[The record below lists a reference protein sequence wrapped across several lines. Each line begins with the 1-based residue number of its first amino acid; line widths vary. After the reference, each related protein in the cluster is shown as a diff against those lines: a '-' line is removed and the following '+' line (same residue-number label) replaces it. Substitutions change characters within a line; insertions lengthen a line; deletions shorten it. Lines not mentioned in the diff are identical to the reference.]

1 MKPPQRSERVA
12 FACSAILLLVL
23 LVPTGAYAQFG
34 GLFSAIL
41 GTITG
46 PIGGALTDIN
56 RVRSEILQTEQ
67 QVLWPVALIEETRN
81 YIATIRASYRGW
93 MNSVFAIRV
102 NSAVLPPSQNF
113 ESEFL
118 SAQSGQIPNI
128 GQSYATEYG
137 AQPATGAAPQLNLQ
151 MMDIE
156 DATAKDATEQ
166 SMAADQ
172 ATQTMLKTAQ
182 KIEDQAE
189 TTAPGTADMVAAEA
203 RTAELASIAMQQ
215 KLLAYQ
221 LREAAIELA
230 QRDAVLKESTANMQN
245 LNQQLLNGLGGGQ

>member
-1 MKPPQRSERVA
+1 MKKSRSEGIA
-12 FACSAILLLVL
+12 FTCSALLLMVL
-23 LVPTGAYAQFG
+23 LAPTSAYAQFG

-56 RVRSEILQTEQ
+56 QVRSEVFQTEQ
-67 QVLWPVALIEETRN
+67 QALWPVALIAETRN
-81 YIATIRASYRGW
+81 YIATIKASYRGW

-102 NSAVLPPSQNF
+102 NSAFLPASRSF

-118 SAQSGQIPNI
+118 SAQSGQIPAI
-128 GQSYATEYG
+128 SQSYSTEYG
-137 AQPATGAAPQLNLQ
+137 AQPAMGAAPQINLQ

-172 ATQTMLKTAQ
+172 ATQTMLQTAQ

-221 LREAAIELA
+221 LREGAIELA
-230 QRDAVLKESTANMQN
+230 HRDAVLKQSTTNMQN
-245 LNQQLLNGLGGGQ
+245 LNQQLLDRIGGGQ

>member
-1 MKPPQRSERVA
+1 MRKPRSERIA
-12 FACSAILLLVL
+12 FTCSAALLLVL
-23 LVPTGAYAQFG
+23 FVPTGAYAQFG

-56 RVRSEILQTEQ
+56 RVRSEVLQTEQ
-67 QVLWPVALIEETRN
+67 QALWPVALIEETRN

-102 NSAVLPPSQNF
+102 NSAILPASRSL

-118 SAQSGQIPNI
+118 SAQSGQIPAI
-128 GQSYATEYG
+128 GQSYTMEYG
-137 AQPATGAAPQLNLQ
+137 AQPAMGAAPQLNLQ

-172 ATQTMLKTAQ
+172 ATQTMLQTAQ

-189 TTAPGTADMVAAEA
+189 TAAPGTADMVAAEA

-221 LREAAIELA
+221 LRGAAIELSH
-230 QRDAVLKESTANMQN
+230 RDAVLKQSTTNMQN
-245 LNQQLLNGLGGGQ
+245 LNKQLLNHIGGGQ

>member
-1 MKPPQRSERVA
+1 MRKLRSERIA
-12 FACSAILLLVL
+12 FTCSAILLLAL

-56 RVRSEILQTEQ
+56 RVRSEALQTEQ
-67 QVLWPVALIEETRN
+67 QALWPVALIEETRN
-81 YIATIRASYRGW
+81 YIATIKASYRGW
-93 MNSVFAIRV
+93 MSSVFDIRV
-102 NSAVLPPSQNF
+102 NSAILPASRSF

-118 SAQSGQIPNI
+118 SAQSGQIPDI
-128 GQSYATEYG
+128 RQSYATEYG
-137 AQPATGAAPQLNLQ
+137 AQPAAGTAPQLNLQ
-151 MMDIE
+151 MMDME
-156 DATAKDATEQ
+156 DATARDATEQ

-172 ATQTMLKTAQ
+172 ATQTMLQTAQ

-230 QRDAVLKESTANMQN
+230 HRDAVLKQSTTNMQN
-245 LNQQLLNGLGGGQ
+245 LNQQLLNRMGGGQ

>member
-1 MKPPQRSERVA
+1 MRKARSERIA
-12 FACSAILLLVL
+12 ITCSAILLLAI

-56 RVRSEILQTEQ
+56 RVRSEVLQTEQ
-67 QVLWPVALIEETRN
+67 QALWPVALIAETRN
-81 YIATIRASYRGW
+81 YIATIKASYRGW

-102 NSAVLPPSQNF
+102 NSAILPASRSF

-128 GQSYATEYG
+128 SQSYTTEYG
-137 AQPATGAAPQLNLQ
+137 AQPAMGAAPQLNLQ
-151 MMDIE
+151 MMDME

-172 ATQTMLKTAQ
+172 ATQTMLQAAQ
-182 KIEDQAE
+182 NIEDQAE

-215 KLLAYQ
+215 KLLAWQ

-230 QRDAVLKESTANMQN
+230 HRDAVLKQSTTNMQN
-245 LNQQLLNGLGGGQ
+245 LNQQLLNRIGGGQ

>member
-1 MKPPQRSERVA
+1 MRKLRSERIA
-12 FACSAILLLVL
+12 FTCSAILLLAL

-56 RVRSEILQTEQ
+56 RVRSEVLQTEQ
-67 QVLWPVALIEETRN
+67 QALWPVALIEETRN
-81 YIATIRASYRGW
+81 YIATIKSSYRGW

-102 NSAVLPPSQNF
+102 NSAILPASRSL

-118 SAQSGQIPNI
+118 SAQSGQIPAI
-128 GQSYATEYG
+128 GQSYTMEYG
-137 AQPATGAAPQLNLQ
+137 AQPAMGAAPQLNLQ

-172 ATQTMLKTAQ
+172 ATQTMLATAQ

-189 TTAPGTADMVAAEA
+189 TTAPGTTDMVAAEA
-203 RTAELASIAMQQ
+203 RTVELASIAMQQ

-221 LREAAIELA
+221 LREAAIGLA
-230 QRDAVLKESTANMQN
+230 QRDAVLKQSTTNMQN
-245 LNQQLLNGLGGGQ
+245 LNQQLLNQLRGGQ

>member
-1 MKPPQRSERVA
+1 MKPVHRSERIA
-12 FACSAILLLVL
+12 FTCSVVILLCLAA
-23 LVPTGAYAQFG
+23 PTVVSAQFG
-34 GLFSAIL
+34 GIFSAIL

-56 RVRSEILQTEQ
+56 RIRTEILQTEQ
-67 QVLWPVALIEETRN
+67 QVLWPVALIEESRN
-81 YIATIRASYRGW
+81 YIATIKASYRGW

-102 NSAVLPPSQNF
+102 NSAILPASRGL
-113 ESEFL
+113 ETEFL
-118 SAQSGQIPNI
+118 SAQSGQIPNFS
-128 GQSYATEYG
+128 QSYATEYG
-137 AQPATGAAPQLNLQ
+137 VQPVMGAAPQLNLQ

-172 ATQTMLKTAQ
+172 ATESMLQTAQ

-189 TTAPGTADMVAAEA
+189 TTAPGTADMLAAEA
-203 RTAELASIAMQQ
+203 RTAELASIAMQH

-221 LREAAIELA
+221 LRETAIEIA
-230 QRDAVLKESTANMQN
+230 RRNAVLKQSTTNMQN
-245 LNQQLLNGLGGGQ
+245 LNQQLLNHLGGGQ

>member
-1 MKPPQRSERVA
+1 MRKSRSERIV
-12 FACSAILLLVL
+12 FTCSAVLLLAL
-23 LVPTGAYAQFG
+23 FVPIGAYAQFG

-56 RVRSEILQTEQ
+56 QVRSEVLQTEQ
-67 QVLWPVALIEETRN
+67 QALWPVALIAETRN

-102 NSAVLPPSQNF
+102 NSAILPASRSF

-137 AQPATGAAPQLNLQ
+137 SQPAMGAAPQLNLQ

-172 ATQTMLKTAQ
+172 ATQTMLQTAQ

-189 TTAPGTADMVAAEA
+189 STAPGTADMVAAEA

-230 QRDAVLKESTANMQN
+230 HRDAALKQSTTNMQN
-245 LNQQLLNGLGGGQ
+245 LNQQLLNHIGGGQ

>member
-1 MKPPQRSERVA
+1 MKKLRSERIS
-12 FACSAILLLVL
+12 FACSGILLLAL
-23 LVPTGAYAQFG
+23 LVPTGVYAQFG

-81 YIATIRASYRGW
+81 YIATIKASYRGW

-102 NSAVLPPSQNF
+102 NSAVLPPSQNL

-128 GQSYATEYG
+128 RQSYATEYG
-137 AQPATGAAPQLNLQ
+137 AQPTIGAAPQLNLQ

-172 ATQTMLKTAQ
+172 ATQTMLATAQ
-182 KIEDQAE
+182 KIEDQAQ
-189 TTAPGTADMVAAEA
+189 TTAPGTADMVVAEA

-230 QRDAVLKESTANMQN
+230 QRDAVLKQSTTNMQN
-245 LNQQLLNGLGGGQ
+245 LNQQLLNQLGGGQ

>member
-1 MKPPQRSERVA
+1 MKRLQRSERIA
-12 FACSAILLLVL
+12 FTSSVVLLMVL

-56 RVRSEILQTEQ
+56 QVRGEILQTEQ
-67 QVLWPVALIEETRN
+67 QILFPVALIEETKN
-81 YIATIRASYRGW
+81 YIATIKASYRGW
-93 MNSVFAIRV
+93 MNSVFSIRI
-102 NSAVLPPSQNF
+102 NSAVLPASQSF

-118 SAQSGQIPNI
+118 SAQTGQIP
-128 GQSYATEYG
+128 GFTQSYRTEYG
-137 AQPATGAAPQLNLQ
+137 AQPAMRAAPQLNLQ

-172 ATQTMLKTAQ
+172 ATATMLQTAQ

-189 TTAPGTADMVAAEA
+189 AAAPGTADMVAAEA

-230 QRDAVLKESTANMQN
+230 QRNAVLKQSAANMQN
-245 LNQQLLNGLGGGQ
+245 LNQQLLNNLGGGQ

>member
-1 MKPPQRSERVA
+1 MRKSRSERIA
-12 FACSAILLLVL
+12 FTCSAVLLLAL

-56 RVRSEILQTEQ
+56 RVRSEVLQTEQ
-67 QVLWPVALIEETRN
+67 QALWPVALIAETQN

-102 NSAVLPPSQNF
+102 NSAILPASRSF

-118 SAQSGQIPNI
+118 SAQSGQIPAI
-128 GQSYATEYG
+128 GQSYTTEYG
-137 AQPATGAAPQLNLQ
+137 AQPAMAAAPQLNLQ

-172 ATQTMLKTAQ
+172 ATQTMLQTAQ

-221 LREAAIELA
+221 LREAAIELSH
-230 QRDAVLKESTANMQN
+230 RDAVLKQSTTSMQN
-245 LNQQLLNGLGGGQ
+245 LNQQLLNHIGGGQ

>member
-1 MKPPQRSERVA
+1 MKKLRSERIA
-12 FACSAILLLVL
+12 FTSSVILLLVL
-23 LVPTGAYAQFG
+23 LVPTGGYAQFG

-56 RVRSEILQTEQ
+56 QVRSEVLQTEQ
-67 QVLWPVALIEETRN
+67 QALWPVALIAETRN
-81 YIATIRASYRGW
+81 YIATIKASYRGW

-102 NSAVLPPSQNF
+102 NSAILPASKSF

-128 GQSYATEYG
+128 GQSYSTEYG
-137 AQPATGAAPQLNLQ
+137 AQPAMGAAPQLNLQ

-172 ATQTMLKTAQ
+172 ATQTMLQTAQ

-221 LREAAIELA
+221 LREAAIGLA
-230 QRDAVLKESTANMQN
+230 HRDAVLKQSTINMQN
-245 LNQQLLNGLGGGQ
+245 LNQQLLNRIGGGQ

>member
-1 MKPPQRSERVA
+1 MKKLRSERIA
-12 FACSAILLLVL
+12 FACSGILLLAL
-23 LVPTGAYAQFG
+23 LVPTGAYAQIG

-81 YIATIRASYRGW
+81 YIATIKASYRGW

-118 SAQSGQIPNI
+118 SAQSSQIPNI
-128 GQSYATEYG
+128 RQSYATEYG
-137 AQPATGAAPQLNLQ
+137 AQPVMGAAPQLNLQ

-156 DATAKDATEQ
+156 DATTKDATEQ
-166 SMAADQ
+166 SIAADQ
-172 ATQTMLKTAQ
+172 ATQTMLATAR

-230 QRDAVLKESTANMQN
+230 QRDAVLKQSTTNMQN
-245 LNQQLLNGLGGGQ
+245 LNQQLLNRLGGGQ

>member
-1 MKPPQRSERVA
+1 MRKTRSERIA
-12 FACSAILLLVL
+12 FICSAVLLLAL
-23 LVPTGAYAQFG
+23 LAPTGAYAQFG

-56 RVRSEILQTEQ
+56 RVRSEVLQTEQ
-67 QVLWPVALIEETRN
+67 QALWPVALIEETRN
-81 YIATIRASYRGW
+81 YIATIKASYRGW

-102 NSAVLPPSQNF
+102 NSAILPASRSF

-118 SAQSGQIPNI
+118 SAQSGQIPDIN
-128 GQSYATEYG
+128 QSYATEYG
-137 AQPATGAAPQLNLQ
+137 AQPAGRAAPQLNLQ
-151 MMDIE
+151 MMDME
-156 DATAKDATEQ
+156 DATARDATEQ

-172 ATQTMLKTAQ
+172 ATQTMLQNAQ

-189 TTAPGTADMVAAEA
+189 ATAPGTADMVAAEA

-230 QRDAVLKESTANMQN
+230 HRDAVLKQSTTNMQN
-245 LNQQLLNGLGGGQ
+245 LNQQLLNRTGGGQ

>member
-1 MKPPQRSERVA
+1 MKKTRSERIA
-12 FACSAILLLVL
+12 FTCSAILLLAL
-23 LVPTGAYAQFG
+23 IVPTGAYAQFG

-56 RVRSEILQTEQ
+56 QVRSEVLQTEQ
-67 QVLWPVALIEETRN
+67 QALWPVALIEETRN
-81 YIATIRASYRGW
+81 YIATIKASYRGW

-102 NSAVLPPSQNF
+102 NSAILPASRSF
-113 ESEFL
+113 ESEVL
-118 SAQSGQIPNI
+118 SAQSGQIPAI
-128 GQSYATEYG
+128 RQSYATEYG
-137 AQPATGAAPQLNLQ
+137 AQPAMGAAPQLDLQ
-151 MMDIE
+151 MMDME

-172 ATQTMLKTAQ
+172 ATQTMLQTAQ

-221 LREAAIELA
+221 LREAAIELSH
-230 QRDAVLKESTANMQN
+230 RDAVLKQSTTNMQN
-245 LNQQLLNGLGGGQ
+245 LNQQLLNRIGGGQ

>member
-1 MKPPQRSERVA
+1 MKKLRPERIA
-12 FACSAILLLVL
+12 FSCSAVLLLAF

-34 GLFSAIL
+34 SLFSAIL

-56 RVRSEILQTEQ
+56 RVRSEVLQTEQ
-67 QVLWPVALIEETRN
+67 QALWPVALIEETRN
-81 YIATIRASYRGW
+81 YIATIKASYRGW

-102 NSAVLPPSQNF
+102 NSAILPASRSF

-118 SAQSGQIPNI
+118 RAQSGQIPDI
-128 GQSYATEYG
+128 SQSYATEYG
-137 AQPATGAAPQLNLQ
+137 AQPAMGAAPQLNLQ
-151 MMDIE
+151 MMDME

-172 ATQTMLKTAQ
+172 ATQTMLQTAQ

-203 RTAELASIAMQQ
+203 RTAELASIALQQ
-215 KLLAYQ
+215 KLLAWQ
-221 LREAAIELA
+221 LREAAIELSH
-230 QRDAVLKESTANMQN
+230 RDAVLKQSTTSMQN
-245 LNQQLLNGLGGGQ
+245 LNQHLLNHIGGGQ

>member
-1 MKPPQRSERVA
+1 MRKLRSERIA
-12 FACSAILLLVL
+12 FTCSAFLLLAL

-56 RVRSEILQTEQ
+56 QVRSEVLQTEQ
-67 QVLWPVALIEETRN
+67 QALWPVALIEETRN
-81 YIATIRASYRGW
+81 YIATIKASYRGW

-102 NSAVLPPSQNF
+102 NSAILPASRSF

-118 SAQSGQIPNI
+118 SAQSGRIPDI
-128 GQSYATEYG
+128 SQSYATEYG
-137 AQPATGAAPQLNLQ
+137 AQPAIGAAPQLNLQ
-151 MMDIE
+151 MMDME
-156 DATAKDATEQ
+156 DATARDATEQ

-172 ATQTMLKTAQ
+172 ATQTMLQTAQ

-189 TTAPGTADMVAAEA
+189 TAAPGTADMVAAEA

-230 QRDAVLKESTANMQN
+230 HRDAVLKQSTTNMQN
-245 LNQQLLNGLGGGQ
+245 LNQQLLNRIGGSQ

>member
-1 MKPPQRSERVA
+1 MRKLHSERIA
-12 FACSAILLLVL
+12 FICSAVL
-23 LVPTGAYAQFG
+23 FLALFAPTGAYAQFG

-56 RVRSEILQTEQ
+56 QVRSEVLQTEQ
-67 QVLWPVALIEETRN
+67 QALWPVALIAETRN
-81 YIATIRASYRGW
+81 YIATIKASYRGW

-102 NSAVLPPSQNF
+102 NSAILPASRSF

-118 SAQSGQIPNI
+118 SAQSGQIPDI
-128 GQSYATEYG
+128 RQSYATEYG
-137 AQPATGAAPQLNLQ
+137 AQPAMGAAPQINLQ

-156 DATAKDATEQ
+156 DATAKDAAEQ

-172 ATQTMLKTAQ
+172 ATQTMLQTAQ

-230 QRDAVLKESTANMQN
+230 HRAAVLKESTNNMQN
-245 LNQQLLNGLGGGQ
+245 LNQQLLNRIGGGQ

>member
-1 MKPPQRSERVA
+1 MRNARSERIA
-12 FACSAILLLVL
+12 FTCSAILLLAL
-23 LVPTGAYAQFG
+23 LVPTDAYAQFG

-46 PIGGALTDIN
+46 PIGGALSDIN
-56 RVRSEILQTEQ
+56 QVQSEVLQTEQ
-67 QVLWPVALIEETRN
+67 QALWPMTLIAETRN
-81 YIATIRASYRGW
+81 YIATIKASYRGW
-93 MNSVFAIRV
+93 MNSVFDIRV
-102 NSAVLPPSQNF
+102 SSAILPASRSL

-118 SAQSGQIPNI
+118 SAQSGQIPAI
-128 GQSYATEYG
+128 GQSYTTEYG
-137 AQPATGAAPQLNLQ
+137 AQPAAGAAPQLNLQ
-151 MMDIE
+151 MMDME

-166 SMAADQ
+166 AIAADQ
-172 ATQTMLKTAQ
+172 ATQAMLQTAQ

-189 TTAPGTADMVAAEA
+189 TTAPGTADMIAAEA

-230 QRDAVLKESTANMQN
+230 HRDAVLKQSTISMQN
-245 LNQQLLNGLGGGQ
+245 LNQQLLNHIGGGQ

>member
-1 MKPPQRSERVA
+1 MRKLRSERIA
-12 FACSAILLLVL
+12 FTCSAILLLAL

-56 RVRSEILQTEQ
+56 RVRSEVLETEQ
-67 QVLWPVALIEETRN
+67 QALWPVALIAETRN
-81 YIATIRASYRGW
+81 YIATIKASYRGW

-102 NSAVLPPSQNF
+102 NSAILPASRSF

-118 SAQSGQIPNI
+118 SAQSGQIPVI
-128 GQSYATEYG
+128 SQSYVREYG
-137 AQPATGAAPQLNLQ
+137 AQPAMGAAPQLDLQ
-151 MMDIE
+151 MMDME
-156 DATAKDATEQ
+156 DATARDATEQ

-172 ATQTMLKTAQ
+172 ATQTMLQTAQ

-230 QRDAVLKESTANMQN
+230 HRDAVLKQSTTNMQN
-245 LNQQLLNGLGGGQ
+245 LNQQLLNQIGGGL

>member
-1 MKPPQRSERVA
+1 MRKLHSERIA
-12 FACSAILLLVL
+12 FICSAVLLLAL

-41 GTITG
+41 ATITG

-56 RVRSEILQTEQ
+56 QVRSEVLQTEQ
-67 QVLWPVALIEETRN
+67 QALWPVALITETRN
-81 YIATIRASYRGW
+81 YIATIKASYRGW
-93 MNSVFAIRV
+93 MNSVFDIRV
-102 NSAVLPPSQNF
+102 NSAILPASRSF

-118 SAQSGQIPNI
+118 SAQSGQIPDI
-128 GQSYATEYG
+128 GQSYSTEYG
-137 AQPATGAAPQLNLQ
+137 AQPAMGAAPQINLQ

-172 ATQTMLKTAQ
+172 ATQTMLQTAQ

-189 TTAPGTADMVAAEA
+189 TTAPGTADMVAVEA

-230 QRDAVLKESTANMQN
+230 HRDAVLKQSTTSMQN
-245 LNQQLLNGLGGGQ
+245 LNQQLLNRIGGGQ

>member
-1 MKPPQRSERVA
+1 MRKLRSERIA
-12 FACSAILLLVL
+12 FSCSALLLLAL

-34 GLFSAIL
+34 GLFSAVL

-56 RVRSEILQTEQ
+56 RVRSEVLQTEEQ
-67 QVLWPVALIEETRN
+67 ALWPVALIEETRN

-102 NSAVLPPSQNF
+102 NSAILPASRSF

-118 SAQSGQIPNI
+118 SAQSVQISNI
-128 GQSYATEYG
+128 NQSYATEYG
-137 AQPATGAAPQLNLQ
+137 AQPAAGAAPQLNLQ

-172 ATQTMLKTAQ
+172 ATQTMLQTAQ
-182 KIEDQAE
+182 RIEDQAE

-215 KLLAYQ
+215 KLLAFH

-230 QRDAVLKESTANMQN
+230 HRDAVLKQSTANMQN
-245 LNQQLLNGLGGGQ
+245 LNQRLLNHIGGGQ

>member
-1 MKPPQRSERVA
+1 MRKARSERIA
-12 FACSAILLLVL
+12 FTCSAILLLAL

-56 RVRSEILQTEQ
+56 RVRSEVLQTEQ
-67 QVLWPVALIEETRN
+67 QALWPVALIEETRN
-81 YIATIRASYRGW
+81 YIATIKASYRGW

-102 NSAVLPPSQNF
+102 NSAILPASRSF

-118 SAQSGQIPNI
+118 SAQSGQIPAIN
-128 GQSYATEYG
+128 QSYATEYG
-137 AQPATGAAPQLNLQ
+137 AQPAAGAAPQLNLR

-156 DATAKDATEQ
+156 DTTARDATEQ

-172 ATQTMLKTAQ
+172 ATQTMLQTAQ

-189 TTAPGTADMVAAEA
+189 VTAPGTADMVAAEA
-203 RTAELASIAMQQ
+203 RTAELASLAMQQ

-230 QRDAVLKESTANMQN
+230 HRDAVLKQSTTNMQN
-245 LNQQLLNGLGGGQ
+245 LNQQLLNRIGGGQ

>member
-1 MKPPQRSERVA
+1 MRKPRSERIA
-12 FACSAILLLVL
+12 FTCSVILLLAL

-56 RVRSEILQTEQ
+56 RVRSEVLQTEQ
-67 QVLWPVALIEETRN
+67 QALWPVALIEETRN
-81 YIATIRASYRGW
+81 YIATIKASYRGW

-102 NSAVLPPSQNF
+102 NSAILPASRSL

-118 SAQSGQIPNI
+118 SAQSGQIPDI
-128 GQSYATEYG
+128 SQSYATEYG
-137 AQPATGAAPQLNLQ
+137 AQPAMRAAPQLNLQ
-151 MMDIE
+151 MMDME
-156 DATAKDATEQ
+156 DATARDATEQ

-172 ATQTMLKTAQ
+172 ATQTMLQTAQ

-189 TTAPGTADMVAAEA
+189 TAAPGTGDMVAAEA
-203 RTAELASIAMQQ
+203 RTVELASIAMQQ

-230 QRDAVLKESTANMQN
+230 HRDAVLKQSTTSMQN
-245 LNQQLLNGLGGGQ
+245 LNQQLLNHIGGGQ

>member
-1 MKPPQRSERVA
+1 MKGHRRSERLA
-12 FACSAILLLVL
+12 FAGSVILLVVL
-23 LVPTGAYAQFG
+23 LVPTGAYAQLG

-56 RVRSEILQTEQ
+56 RVRSEILQTEEQ
-67 QVLWPVALIEETRN
+67 ALWPVALIGEARN
-81 YIATIRASYRGW
+81 YIATIKASYRGW

-102 NSAVLPPSQNF
+102 NSAVLPASRSF
-113 ESEFL
+113 ESESL
-118 SAQSGQIPNI
+118 SAQSDQIPGI
-128 GQSYATEYG
+128 SQSYTTEYG
-137 AQPATGAAPQLNLQ
+137 AQPAMSAAPQLNLQ
-151 MMDIE
+151 MVDME
-156 DATAKDATEQ
+156 DATARDATEQ

-172 ATQTMLKTAQ
+172 ATQTMLATAQ

-189 TTAPGTADMVAAEA
+189 ITAPGTADMVAAEA

-215 KLLAYQ
+215 KLLAWQ

-230 QRDAVLKESTANMQN
+230 HRDAVLKESTTNMQN
-245 LNQQLLNGLGGGQ
+245 LNQRLMNRLGGGQ

>member
-1 MKPPQRSERVA
+1 MMRPRRSECVA
-12 FACSAILLLVL
+12 LSCSAIVLLVL
-23 LVPTGAYAQFG
+23 LIPTGAYAQFG

-56 RVRSEILQTEQ
+56 RVRNEVRETEQ
-67 QVLWPVALIEETRN
+67 QVLWPVALIGETRN
-81 YIATIRASYRGW
+81 YIATIKASYRGW

-102 NSAVLPPSQNF
+102 NSAVLPASQSL

-118 SAQSGQIPNI
+118 SAQPGQIP
-128 GQSYATEYG
+128 GFAQSYRTEYG
-137 AQPATGAAPQLNLQ
+137 TQPVMGSAPQVNLQ

-166 SMAADQ
+166 SIAADQ
-172 ATQTMLKTAQ
+172 ATQTMLQTAQ

-189 TTAPGTADMVAAEA
+189 ATAPGTADMVAAEA

-215 KLLAYQ
+215 KLIAYQ
-221 LREAAIELA
+221 LREAAIALA
-230 QRDAVLKESTANMQN
+230 QRDAILKQSTTNMQN
-245 LNQQLLNGLGGGQ
+245 LNQQLLNQLGGGQ

>member
-1 MKPPQRSERVA
+1 MRKLRSERIA
-12 FACSAILLLVL
+12 FTCSAILLLAL

-41 GTITG
+41 ETITG
-46 PIGGALTDIN
+46 PIGGALNVIN
-56 RVRSEILQTEQ
+56 RIRSEVFQTEQ
-67 QVLWPVALIEETRN
+67 QALWPVALITETRN
-81 YIATIRASYRGW
+81 YIATIKASYRGW
-93 MNSVFAIRV
+93 MNSVFDIRV
-102 NSAVLPPSQNF
+102 NSAILPASRSF

-118 SAQSGQIPNI
+118 SAQSGQIPAI
-128 GQSYATEYG
+128 GQSYSTEYG
-137 AQPATGAAPQLNLQ
+137 AQPAMGAAPQINLQ

-172 ATQTMLKTAQ
+172 STQTMLQTAQ

-203 RTAELASIAMQQ
+203 RTAELACIAMQQ

-230 QRDAVLKESTANMQN
+230 HRDAVLKQSTTNMQN
-245 LNQQLLNGLGGGQ
+245 LNQQLLNRIGGGQ

>member
-1 MKPPQRSERVA
+1 MKKLRSERIA
-12 FACSAILLLVL
+12 FACSGILLLAL

-81 YIATIRASYRGW
+81 YIATIKASYRGW

-102 NSAVLPPSQNF
+102 NSAVLPASQNF
-113 ESEFL
+113 ESEIL
-118 SAQSGQIPNI
+118 SAQSGQIPNVR
-128 GQSYATEYG
+128 QSYATEYG
-137 AQPATGAAPQLNLQ
+137 AQPTIGAAPQLNLQ

-166 SMAADQ
+166 SMAVDQ
-172 ATQTMLKTAQ
+172 ATQTMLATAQ
-182 KIEDQAE
+182 KIEDQAQ

-230 QRDAVLKESTANMQN
+230 QQDAVLKQSTTNMQN
-245 LNQQLLNGLGGGQ
+245 LNQQLLNQLGGGQ

>member
-1 MKPPQRSERVA
+1 MRKLRSERIA
-12 FACSAILLLVL
+12 FTCSAFLLLAL

-34 GLFSAIL
+34 ELFSAIL

-56 RVRSEILQTEQ
+56 RVRSEVVQTEQ
-67 QVLWPVALIEETRN
+67 QALWPVALIEETRN
-81 YIATIRASYRGW
+81 YIATIKASYRGW

-102 NSAVLPPSQNF
+102 NSAILPASRNF

-118 SAQSGQIPNI
+118 SAQSGQIADI
-128 GQSYATEYG
+128 RQSYATEYG
-137 AQPATGAAPQLNLQ
+137 AQPAIGAAPQLNLQ
-151 MMDIE
+151 MMDME

-172 ATQTMLKTAQ
+172 ATQTMLQTAQ

-230 QRDAVLKESTANMQN
+230 HRDAVLKQSTTSMQN
-245 LNQQLLNGLGGGQ
+245 LNQQLLNHFGGGQ

>member
-1 MKPPQRSERVA
+1 MRKLRSERIA
-12 FACSAILLLVL
+12 FTSSVILLLAL

-56 RVRSEILQTEQ
+56 RVRSEVLHTEQ
-67 QVLWPVALIEETRN
+67 QALWPVALIAETRN
-81 YIATIRASYRGW
+81 YITTIKASYRGW

-102 NSAVLPPSQNF
+102 NSAILPASRSF

-118 SAQSGQIPNI
+118 SAQSGQIHAI
-128 GQSYATEYG
+128 GQSYTTEYG
-137 AQPATGAAPQLNLQ
+137 AQPVAGAAPQLNLQ
-151 MMDIE
+151 MMDME
-156 DATAKDATEQ
+156 DATARDATEQ

-172 ATQTMLKTAQ
+172 ATQTMLQTAQ

-203 RTAELASIAMQQ
+203 RMAELASIAMQQ

-230 QRDAVLKESTANMQN
+230 HRDAVLKQSTTDMQN
-245 LNQQLLNGLGGGQ
+245 LNQQLLNQIGGGQ

>member
-1 MKPPQRSERVA
+1 MKKLRSERIA
-12 FACSAILLLVL
+12 FACSGILLLAL
-23 LVPTGAYAQFG
+23 LVPTGAHAQFG

-81 YIATIRASYRGW
+81 YIATIKASYRGW

-102 NSAVLPPSQNF
+102 NSAALPPSQNF
-113 ESEFL
+113 ESKFL

-128 GQSYATEYG
+128 RQSYASEYG
-137 AQPATGAAPQLNLQ
+137 AQPVTGAAPQLNLQ

-172 ATQTMLKTAQ
+172 ATQTMLATAQ

-230 QRDAVLKESTANMQN
+230 HRDALLKQSTTNMQN
-245 LNQQLLNGLGGGQ
+245 LNQQLLNRIGGGQ

>member
-1 MKPPQRSERVA
+1 MRKARSERIA
-12 FACSAILLLVL
+12 FICSAILLLAL

-34 GLFSAIL
+34 ELFSAIL

-56 RVRSEILQTEQ
+56 RVRSEVVQTEQ
-67 QVLWPVALIEETRN
+67 QALWPVALIEETRN
-81 YIATIRASYRGW
+81 YIATIKASYRGW
-93 MNSVFAIRV
+93 MNTVFAIRV
-102 NSAVLPPSQNF
+102 NSAILPASRSF

-118 SAQSGQIPNI
+118 SAQSGESPAIS
-128 GQSYATEYG
+128 QSYATEYG
-137 AQPATGAAPQLNLQ
+137 AQPAMGAAPQLDLQ
-151 MMDIE
+151 MMDME
-156 DATAKDATEQ
+156 DATARDATEQ

-172 ATQTMLKTAQ
+172 ATQTMLQTAQ

-230 QRDAVLKESTANMQN
+230 HRDAVLKQSTTNMQN
-245 LNQQLLNGLGGGQ
+245 LNRQLLNRIGGGQ

>member
-1 MKPPQRSERVA
+1 MRKSRSERIA
-12 FACSAILLLVL
+12 FTCSAILLLAL

-56 RVRSEILQTEQ
+56 RVRSELLQTEQ
-67 QVLWPVALIEETRN
+67 QALWPVALIAETRN
-81 YIATIRASYRGW
+81 YIATIKASYRGW
-93 MNSVFAIRV
+93 MNSVFTIRV
-102 NSAVLPPSQNF
+102 NSAILPASRSF

-137 AQPATGAAPQLNLQ
+137 AQPAMGAAPQLNLQ

-172 ATQTMLKTAQ
+172 ATQTMLQTAQ

-221 LREAAIELA
+221 LREAAIELSH
-230 QRDAVLKESTANMQN
+230 RDAVLKQSTTSMQN
-245 LNQQLLNGLGGGQ
+245 LNQQLLNHIGGGQ

>member
-1 MKPPQRSERVA
+1 MRKLRSERIA
-12 FACSAILLLVL
+12 FTCSAILLLAL

-56 RVRSEILQTEQ
+56 RVRSEVLQTEQ
-67 QVLWPVALIEETRN
+67 QALWPVALIEETRN
-81 YIATIRASYRGW
+81 YIATIKASYRGW

-102 NSAVLPPSQNF
+102 NSAILPASRSF

-118 SAQSGQIPNI
+118 SAQSGQIPAI
-128 GQSYATEYG
+128 GQSYTMEYG
-137 AQPATGAAPQLNLQ
+137 AQPAMGAAPQLNLQ

-156 DATAKDATEQ
+156 DATAKDATEE

-172 ATQTMLKTAQ
+172 ATQAMLQAAQ

-221 LREAAIELA
+221 LREAAIELSH
-230 QRDAVLKESTANMQN
+230 RDAVLKQSTTNMQN
-245 LNQQLLNGLGGGQ
+245 LNQQLLNRIGGGQ

>member
-1 MKPPQRSERVA
+1 MRKLRSDRIA
-12 FACSAILLLVL
+12 FTCSAIVLLVL
-23 LVPTGAYAQFG
+23 LAPTGAYAQFG

-56 RVRSEILQTEQ
+56 RVRSEVLQTEQ
-67 QVLWPVALIEETRN
+67 QALWPVALITETRN
-81 YIATIRASYRGW
+81 YIATIKASYRGW

-102 NSAVLPPSQNF
+102 NSAILPASRSF

-118 SAQSGQIPNI
+118 SAQSGQIPAI
-128 GQSYATEYG
+128 GLSYTTEYG
-137 AQPATGAAPQLNLQ
+137 ALPGMGAAPQLNLQ
-151 MMDIE
+151 MMDID

-172 ATQTMLKTAQ
+172 ATQTMLQTAQ
-182 KIEDQAE
+182 KIEDEAE
-189 TTAPGTADMVAAEA
+189 TTAPGTADMLAAEA

-230 QRDAVLKESTANMQN
+230 HRDAVLKQSTTNMQN
-245 LNQQLLNGLGGGQ
+245 LNQQLLNRIGGGQ

>member
-1 MKPPQRSERVA
+1 MKKLRSERIA
-12 FACSAILLLVL
+12 FTCSAVLLLAL

-46 PIGGALTDIN
+46 PIGGALADIN
-56 RVRSEILQTEQ
+56 RVRSEVFQTEQ
-67 QVLWPVALIEETRN
+67 QALWPVALIKETRN
-81 YIATIRASYRGW
+81 YIATIKASYRGW
-93 MNSVFAIRV
+93 MNRVFDIQV
-102 NSAVLPPSQNF
+102 NSAVLPASRSF

-118 SAQSGQIPNI
+118 SAQSGQIPDI
-128 GQSYATEYG
+128 RQGYSTEYG
-137 AQPATGAAPQLNLQ
+137 AQPAAGAAPQLNLQ

-172 ATQTMLKTAQ
+172 ATQTMLATAQ

-230 QRDAVLKESTANMQN
+230 HRDAVLKESTTNMLN
-245 LNQQLLNGLGGGQ
+245 LNQQLLNRIGGGQ